1 MSNRKRHPVQ
11 AARILVLGLLFT
23 PQTIF
28 QGSSAFEAGKPICLD
43 YTWMGITS
51 KEFCTYSR
59 EVAEK
64 CLSTENNSIYN
75 QCNVFKLDIR
85 KLKPR
90 YDDNKQEYL
99 SVIFKYTETNSC
111 GNNDAS
117 AWKCDSFAS
126 YVQILR
132 NVSNNK
138 CYAFVN
144 SALLG
149 IKPTQQNERNDP
161 NKPIKMIA
169 IPGISRRILFTP
181 SKGLDLL
188 QQSNA
193 ILLRTSETS
202 RQYID
207 GGAAISALSI
217 LELESP
223 LTIKADNLKPNPGK
237 IRLVRG
243 DGSDSDYL
251 DLNLSSKDE
260 DSLSKILSSCT

>member
-1 MSNRKRHPVQ
+1 MSNRSHHSTH
-11 AARILVLGLLFT
+11 AAKVLMLGLLFT
-23 PQTIF
+23 PHAIF
-28 QGSSAFEAGKPICLD
+28 QRSSAFEIGKPICLD

-51 KEFCTYSR
+51 KEFCTYSK

-64 CLSTENNSIYN
+64 CLSTENNSIYK

-99 SVIFKYTETNSC
+99 STIFKYTETNGC
-111 GNNDAS
+111 GSNDTN
-117 AWKCDSFAS
+117 AWKCDSFAA

-132 NVSNNK
+132 NVSDNK

-181 SKGLDLL
+181 SKV
-188 QQSNA
+188 
-193 ILLRTSETS
+193 
-202 RQYID
+202 
-207 GGAAISALSI
+207 SI
-217 LELESP
+217 LFNNRMQFFCEHQRRVANIETEGL
-223 LTIKADNLKPNPGK
+223 L
-237 IRLVRG
+237 
-243 DGSDSDYL
+243 
-251 DLNLSSKDE
+251 
-260 DSLSKILSSCT
+260 

>member
-1 MSNRKRHPVQ
+1 M
-11 AARILVLGLLFT
+11 LGLLIVH
-23 PQTIF
+23 QAIY
-28 QGSSAFEAGKPICLD
+28 QRSLAFDAEKKICLD

-51 KEFCTYSR
+51 KEFCTYSK
-59 EVAEK
+59 EIAEK
-64 CLSTENNSIYN
+64 CLSTENNSIYS
-75 QCNVFKLDIR
+75 QCNVFRLGLGKAR
-85 KLKPR
+85 PR

-99 SVIFKYTETNSC
+99 SAIFKYTETNNC
-111 GNNDAS
+111 GNNDAN

-132 NVSNNK
+132 NVSTNK

-181 SKGLDLL
+181 SKGLSFI

-202 RQYID
+202 RQYLD
-207 GGAAISALSI
+207 GGAAISALSL

-223 LTIKADNLKPNPGK
+223 LTIKADNLKANPGK
-237 IRLVRG
+237 IRVVRG

-251 DLNLSSKDE
+251 DLTLSSNDE
-260 DSLSKILSSCT
+260 DSLLRILAECM

>member
-1 MSNRKRHPVQ
+1 M
-11 AARILVLGLLFT
+11 AGLLIVSHAML
-23 PQTIF
+23 QR
-28 QGSSAFEAGKPICLD
+28 SSAFEADKKICLD

-51 KEFCTYSR
+51 KEFCAYSK
-59 EVAEK
+59 EIAEK

-75 QCNVFKLDIR
+75 QCNVFRLGLGKAR
-85 KLKPR
+85 PR

-99 SVIFKYTETNSC
+99 SAIFKYTETNNC
-111 GNNDAS
+111 GNNDTN

-132 NVSNNK
+132 NVSTSK

-169 IPGISRRILFTP
+169 IPGVSRRILFTP
-181 SKGLDLL
+181 SKGLSFI

-193 ILLRTSETS
+193 ILLRTSEAS
-202 RQYID
+202 RQYLD
-207 GGAAISALSI
+207 GGAAISALSL

-237 IRLVRG
+237 IRVVRG

-251 DLNLSSKDE
+251 DLTLSSNDE
-260 DSLSKILSSCT
+260 DSLLRILSECM